1 MISFPPEYQKKY
13 LQLEIRKIE
22 LKINLLEV
30 ELKQVRVQIGV
41 LEKLEEFPL
50 SESSKLTSERSPEKD
65 YLSDDDLQV
74 LFRNL
79 QKYIDFF
86 ENQDRELVKN
96 LIGIQRKLTFE
107 RTLDLSPISENK
119 ELIRRILLGSRLS
132 TD

>member
-1 MISFPPEYQKKY
+1 MISFPPEQRKKY
-13 LQLEIRKIE
+13 LQLEVQKIE
-22 LKINLLEV
+22 LKINLLEI
-30 ELKQVRVQIGV
+30 ELKQVRVQRRV

-86 ENQDRELVKN
+86 DGQDRELVNN
-96 LIGIQRKLTFE
+96 LIGIQERLTFD
-107 RTLDLSPISENK
+107 RILDLSPISENK